1 MTQFPNTPARAED
14 QATIEPLARSLA
26 QLKRAVEARLSA
38 HIPSYNLAVLTQ
50 WLRGHEHYV
59 AEITA
64 FTLAADRAA
73 LDVMETVLA
82 ALPLV
87 YRTVRITEGRF
98 GRKRDLRWQ
107 VRALM
112 AMNSFAFERQP
123 LGRGGW
129 AEPNPDHPGI
139 KFRNPL
145 LEARR

>member
-1 MTQFPNTPARAED
+1 MTQFPNTPERAED
-14 QATIEPLARSLA
+14 QATIEPLAYSLA

-38 HIPSYNLAVLTQ
+38 HIPSYNLGVLVQ
-50 WLRGHEHYV
+50 WLRGHEQAV

-64 FTLAADRAA
+64 FTLGPDRAA
-73 LDVMETVLA
+73 LDVMENVLA

-87 YRTVRITEGRF
+87 YRTVQITEGRF
-98 GRKRDLRWQ
+98 GHQRDLRRQ
-107 VRALM
+107 VRALI
-112 AMNSFAFERQP
+112 ALNSIAFARQP